1 VAPAADNSDA
11 GRIKYNR
18 VHRKLLDLPGRMCTD
33 AGRAIATERKAF
45 IETFLDRFDREI
57 TGDA

>member
-1 VAPAADNSDA
+1 
-11 GRIKYNR
+11 
-18 VHRKLLDLPGRMCTD
+18 MCTD